1 MPRYT
6 YKAINENGKAVS
18 DVIEA
23 ESVETVNSM
32 LLARGYIPTGVQAE
46 GKVSTSLSWPALKSA
61 LFPVKIPEIKLFTK
75 QFKTMLRAGVPIV
88 RLLQIL
94 ESQAENFNLKT
105 IISSMLQDIQEG
117 SSLFDAFSKHP
128 KTFSPLYCGM
138 VLAGEASG
146 ALADVLDRL
155 VYIIDHEFKVK
166 SDIKAALQYPII
178 VIFFLVIAFFVLLTF
193 VIPKFVTIFS
203 KAGLDLPLPTRIC
216 LLLYNFFSNYWYFL
230 IGGIVL
236 LIVALGYYFKTE
248 PGKYVRDAT
257 LLKIPIIGP
266 LFLKA
271 AMSRFASIFAIL
283 QSSGVGVL
291 DSMNILSGTIGN
303 AAISREFSLI
313 SESLEEGQ
321 GIAAPLNRA
330 NFFPPI
336 VINMVAIGEES
347 GKLDDML
354 QEVSDHYDVELEYSM
369 KKLSDAIG
377 PILVVS
383 LAAVVGFFA
392 LAIFLP
398 MWDLIGIVQ

>member
-1 MPRYT
+1 MPRYI
-6 YKAINENGKAVS
+6 YKAIDENGKAVS

-32 LLARGYIPTGVQAE
+32 LLARGYLPTDVQAE
-46 GKVSTSLSWPALKSA
+46 KKVSSSLSGPALKSA
-61 LFPVKIPEIKLFTK
+61 LFPIKIPEIKLFTK

-94 ESQAENFNLKT
+94 EDQAENFKLKT
-105 IISSMLQDIQEG
+105 IISSMLLDIQEG
-117 SSLFDAFSKHP
+117 KSLFDAFSKHP
-128 KTFSPLYCGM
+128 KTFSSLYCGM
-138 VLAGEASG
+138 VMAGEKSG

-166 SDIKAALQYPII
+166 SDIKAALQYPFIV
-178 VIFFLVIAFFVLLTF
+178 VIFLAMAFIVLLTF
-193 VIPKFVTIFS
+193 VIPKFAKIFTQ
-203 KAGLDLPLPTRIC
+203 AGLDLPLPTRIC
-216 LLLYNFFSNYWYFL
+216 LFLYNFLSNYWYIL
-230 IGGIVL
+230 IGGTII
-236 LIVALGYYFKTE
+236 LIFSLRYYFKTE
-248 PGKYVRDAT
+248 QGKFVRDAT

-266 LFLKA
+266 LLLKA

-283 QSSGVGVL
+283 QSSGVDIL

-303 AAISREFSLI
+303 AAISREFGLI
-313 SESLEEGQ
+313 SESLEEGR
-321 GIAAPLNRA
+321 GIAAPLTKA
-330 NFFPPI
+330 EYFPPI
-336 VINMVAIGEES
+336 VVNMVAIGEES

-354 QEVSDHYDVELEYSM
+354 KEVSDHYDVELEYSM

-398 MWDLIGIVQ
+398 MWDLIGIVK